1 MNTFLL
7 KTIKLTLTTHI
18 LQFGTDIANW
28 KPRVVDKAKLFKK
41 ERNQSSNYEKIA
53 ILITF
58 SFKLKD

>member
-28 KPRVVDKAKLFKK
+28 KPCVVGNAKLFKK
-41 ERNQSSNYEKIA
+41 ERKQSSMTKYVA
-53 ILITF
+53 IPITF
-58 SFKLKD
+58 ALESH